1 MKMKQAVAGL
11 ALAAALVV
19 PASAADVL
27 SVNGQNLWSQAQA
40 RLVEEGTTY
49 VSLRAVA
56 NVLSPD
62 AAVTWEDGTAWVR
75 GAGLTLSAKPGEQWL
90 TVNGRA
96 LYIPHGVRLEKGSTL
111 VPIRALARALGGEV
125 EWSAGKGVMLTPGS
139 GRPEKQPYTQEDLY
153 WMARIISAESRGE
166 PLLGK
171 LAVGTVVLNRVRSDE
186 FPNTV
191 REVIFDRKW
200 GVQFTPVANGTVYDE
215 PTQESLLAAKLVL
228 DGARAAGNSLY
239 FIAPELTDNHW
250 TMENRTYVTTIGC
263 HWFYEEH
270 PKQFPSYVRQPE
282 RKCIVCTIAGPLSKR
297 GSAILLASKGC
308 KTVLNKLQCGYN
320 LRTNCN

>member
-111 VPIRALARALGGEV
+111 VPIRALAQALGGEV
-125 EWSAGKGVMLTPGS
+125 EWSAGKGVTLTPGS

-263 HWFYEEH
+263 HWFYE
-270 PKQFPSYVRQPE
+270 
-282 RKCIVCTIAGPLSKR
+282 
-297 GSAILLASKGC
+297 
-308 KTVLNKLQCGYN
+308 
-320 LRTNCN
+320 